1 MAFSALVTLLNLA
14 LCLIVGL
21 RFLRAG
27 LEPDRR
33 PELAL
38 AIFFLGNPFLS
49 TICQGL
55 VYGGLA
61 DPRLALGEVTSEI
74 VLGVGILGM
83 AVGGAAICAFIS
95 MSFWSGSAW
104 ARGVAI
110 AGGALAL
117 FGWAFEGLHEGFR
130 VALLPGPGHWTAW
143 AGRTL
148 PMIWLTFESLRY
160 FRRLR
165 RREALGLADPVVV
178 NRFLLWGIFSAAT
191 FVNLAADLIA
201 HLLYIA
207 LAGTTTELV
216 MEVLKPTL
224 FATMIVTMTLC
235 MISAGALFLTF
246 FAPVRYRSWL
256 EGRSLAR
263 RVG

>member
-1 MAFSALVTLLNLA
+1 MALSALATLLNLT

-21 RFLRAG
+21 RLLRAG

-61 DPRLALGEVTSEI
+61 DPRLALSENTSQI

-95 MSFWSGSAW
+95 MSFWSGSPW
-104 ARGVAI
+104 ARAAAI
-110 AGGALAL
+110 AGSALAL
-117 FGWAFEGLHEGFR
+117 LGWAFEGLHEGFR
-130 VALLPGPGHWTAW
+130 VELVPGPGHWTAW
-143 AGRTL
+143 AGRTA
-148 PMIWLTFESLRY
+148 PMVWLTVESLRY
-160 FRRLR
+160 YRMLR

-201 HLLYIA
+201 HLLYTTI
-207 LAGTTTELV
+207 AGTTTELV
-216 MEVLKPTL
+216 MEVLKPVL
-224 FATMIVTMTLC
+224 FGTMIVTMILC
-235 MISAGALFLTF
+235 MISAGTLFLTF
-246 FAPVRYRSWL
+246 FAPERYRAWL
-256 EGRSLAR
+256 QNRSLAR
-263 RVG
+263 SAG